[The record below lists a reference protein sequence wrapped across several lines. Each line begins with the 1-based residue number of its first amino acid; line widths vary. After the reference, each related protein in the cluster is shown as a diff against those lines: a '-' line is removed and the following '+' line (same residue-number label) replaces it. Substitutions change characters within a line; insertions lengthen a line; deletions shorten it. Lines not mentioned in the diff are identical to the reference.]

1 MNSSVIFNHIDTST
15 QMARG
20 DINLNVLTVASVDKR
35 FVLAK
40 YSMLNVCARDRKIKD
55 RFCFAFTFFTVK
67 FILL

>member
-1 MNSSVIFNHIDTST
+1 MNGNIESHRYTST

-40 YSMLNVCARDRKIKD
+40 YSMLNVRARDIKMKD
-55 RFCFAFTFFTVK
+55 RFCFSFTFFSVK